1 MPLIEWYGKKKMSLG
16 FSSWETPIN
25 KVNHQLSYLTIAS
38 RGQTI
43 ASRGQTIASRG
54 QTIAS
59 RGQCTWH
66 RVKEF
71 RS

>member
-1 MPLIEWYGKKKMSLG
+1 MSLG

-54 QTIAS
+54 Q
-59 RGQCTWH
+59 CTWH